1 MAAHLYMSK
10 SRWIAG
16 GILLASVGLFY
27 WSIGVR
33 LAGGA
38 EVEALAMR
46 QEALQF
52 KITNLRWQR
61 DALDTEESEKTRAAA
76 LLRLI
81 EEPDGLPDLVDQL
94 QDMAQQYGID
104 IRVAV
109 SEPESFES
117 MDGVF
122 TRQLELSFDGV
133 PYDLLETYVGHLQG
147 QASRWHFL
155 LGGFNL
161 TNRGSEASVAGKMQ
175 MQIWTGTGK
184 SVEQDALF

>member
-1 MAAHLYMSK
+1 MATHLYMSR
-10 SRWIAG
+10 SRWIAT
-16 GILLASVGLFY
+16 GILLASIGLVS

-33 LAGGA
+33 LAA
-38 EVEALAMR
+38 VSEVEALAMR

-61 DALDTEESEKTRAAA
+61 DALDTEEFKKTRADA

-81 EEPDGLPDLVDQL
+81 EEPDGLPGLVDQL

-109 SEPESFES
+109 AEPQSFES
-117 MDGVF
+117 MEGVF

-133 PYDLLETYVGHLQG
+133 PYDLLETYVGHLQN

-155 LGGFNL
+155 LGDFNL
-161 TNRGSEASVAGKMQ
+161 SNRGSEASVAGKMQ
-175 MQIWTGTGK
+175 MQIWTSTGK
-184 SVEQDALF
+184 PVEQDTLF